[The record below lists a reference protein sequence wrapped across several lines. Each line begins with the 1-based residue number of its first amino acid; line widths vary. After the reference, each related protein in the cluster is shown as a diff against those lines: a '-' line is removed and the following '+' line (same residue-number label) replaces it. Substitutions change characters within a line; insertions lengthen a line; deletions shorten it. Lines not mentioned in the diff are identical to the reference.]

1 MLSKFG
7 KNYHLISYTLYLSL
21 IIFTGCSNLAI
32 DRNDSDYFGD
42 AMESK
47 GNELDIESL
56 SITERLA
63 QMMGSDSSIN
73 LDASIT
79 FEVALNQFSIM
90 PLLSVDRVGGII
102 ITDWYSASANT
113 NERVKFNV
121 IIKDELMTNE
131 SIDIFMFK
139 ETFNGTSW
147 VKADASISTSNK
159 IKELILNKSN
169 RLKATAELS

>member
-63 QMMGSDSSIN
+63 QMMGSDSSVN

-90 PLLSVDRVGGII
+90 PLVSVDRVGGVI
-102 ITDWYSASANT
+102 ITDWYSTSSNI
-113 NERVKFNV
+113 NERVKFN
-121 IIKDELMTNE
+121 IFIKDEMMLSD
-131 SIDIFMFK
+131 SIEVIMFK
-139 ETFNGTSW
+139 EILSGSVW
-147 VKADASISTSNK
+147 KQSSSNLNTTDK
-159 IKELILNKSN
+159 IKEVILEKSR